1 MILISKFSKFLKK
14 KEILQISKLKQNFW
28 KYDLKSQISFFEKN
42 YYKFDI
48 NNLLYQNKKLIG
60 YNILRKRSLFSK
72 NKKSKYYYLDTLII
86 DKNQRK
92 KNLAS
97 ILMNLNN
104 FLIKKNNLHGML
116 LCNKRTENF
125 YKNFRWKI
133 INNKKNILADK
144 NTHLLKMFF
153 NKPKS
158 KQNLSYYI
166 YK

>member
-48 NNLLYQNKKLIG
+48 NNLLYENKKLIG
-60 YNILRKRSLFSK
+60 YNILRKRSFFSK

-116 LCNKRTENF
+116 LCKKRTANF

-158 KQNLSYYI
+158 KENLSYYI